1 MLTALSK
8 QLMPPWMQSM
18 ARRAKLER
26 SLKTFERRV
35 VTHRFGGIDLT
46 VSLCDRSAPNG
57 TTTIPGCSPRSR
69 SSRTAVR

>member
-1 MLTALSK
+1 MSK
-8 QLMPPWMQSM
+8 QLMPPWMQSI

-46 VSLCDRSAPNG
+46 VSLCDPVGAEWYGQDSGHLAEI
-57 TTTIPGCSPRSR
+57 TFF
-69 SSRTAVR
+69 